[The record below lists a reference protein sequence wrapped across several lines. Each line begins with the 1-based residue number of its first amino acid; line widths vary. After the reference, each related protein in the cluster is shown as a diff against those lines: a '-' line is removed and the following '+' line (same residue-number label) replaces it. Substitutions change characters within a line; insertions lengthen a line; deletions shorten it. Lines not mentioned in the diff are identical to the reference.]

1 MSDIPRRQSFR
12 FQSTPSVGRA
22 TLDTLAASGKINL
35 FQSTPSVG
43 RATIRLSDSRR
54 QRFISIHALRGEGDL
69 SARWSRP
76 RSSHFNP
83 RPPWGGRQQVG
94 ETTNIRRYISIHALR
109 GEGDIETVMSDSR
122 YVISIHALRG
132 EGDEDLSDTVRRLRI
147 SIPALRG
154 EGDGLTKTV
163 RQSSARFQS
172 TPSVGRAT

>member
-1 MSDIPRRQSFR
+1 MVEALQTLIDFNPRPPWGGRHCLTYRGGRVSDFNPRPPWGGRPLTR
-12 FQSTPSVGRA
+12 WRLLVKSTYFNPRPPWGGR
-22 TLDTLAASGKINL
+22 LFGCRIAADNAL

-43 RATIRLSDSRR
+43 RATCR
-54 QRFISIHALRGEGDL
+54 QDGQDRGQ
-69 SARWSRP
+69 A
-76 RSSHFNP
+76 
-83 RPPWGGRQQVG
+83 
-94 ETTNIRRYISIHALR
+94 ISIHALR

-147 SIPALRG
+147 SIHALRG